1 MDLAVDADL
10 IDEVE
15 KMQELILPI
24 IAGVLIGLAI
34 ALVTFRL
41 ASKLQLKK
49 AEESGM
55 HMIYQEIVTKRK
67 YQEYQYSD
75 SVKRVM
81 EKVHLSQILE

>member
-1 MDLAVDADL
+1 
-10 IDEVE
+10 
-15 KMQELILPI
+15 MQELILPI

-41 ASKLQLKK
+41 ASKVQLKK

-55 HMIYQEIVTKRK
+55 YTIYQEIVTKRK
-67 YQEYQYSD
+67 YQDYQYSN